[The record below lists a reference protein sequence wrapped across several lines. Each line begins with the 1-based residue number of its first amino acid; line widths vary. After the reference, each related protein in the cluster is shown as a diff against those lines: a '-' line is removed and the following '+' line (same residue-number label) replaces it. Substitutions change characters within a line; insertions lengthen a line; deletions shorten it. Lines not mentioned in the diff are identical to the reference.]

1 MKLDLKGNEI
11 AIIYNANSAFAKNK
25 ARQAHSLVP
34 SSSKTVKATCPD
46 QVQEVLKGLDEAMK
60 NILEKNHPMF
70 RWNDQSGDMDIMEVL
85 QTPLAISRGKAVFCH
100 EATDV
105 YKVIDKKEKAV
116 FM

>member
-1 MKLDLKGNEI
+1 MER
-11 AIIYNANSAFAKNK
+11 S
-25 ARQAHSLVP
+25 V
-34 SSSKTVKATCPD
+34 
-46 QVQEVLKGLDEAMK
+46 
-60 NILEKNHPMF
+60 
-70 RWNDQSGDMDIMEVL
+70 GDMDIMEVL